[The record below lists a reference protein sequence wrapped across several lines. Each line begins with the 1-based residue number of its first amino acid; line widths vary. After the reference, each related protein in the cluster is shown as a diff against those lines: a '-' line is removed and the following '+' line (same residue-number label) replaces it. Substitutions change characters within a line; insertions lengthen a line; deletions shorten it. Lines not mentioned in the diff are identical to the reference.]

1 MLVLLAALVAAEA
14 SLDAGLGLH
23 GERRAAISA
32 RAGEEDLRISL
43 GAAQFSGLQ
52 APERQELSVS
62 AETPLF
68 RGELKVVPLSAGL
81 LRLAAEVGVHSETMG
96 LTLAARAASL
106 GRTNLRAIGARAE
119 LEGKLAEGVRAGGS
133 ATVWALQL
141 DAPPS
146 ADPWA
151 AYGAATLDWA
161 ERWETGAWISKEL
174 GDVSLTPGLSAAQ
187 TTALEARASLTAEI
201 QLGPVKLRVEAA
213 LGRARS
219 ALQGD
224 VACGLTL
231 AL

>member
-1 MLVLLAALVAAEA
+1 MLFLLAALVAAEA
-14 SLDAGLGLH
+14 SLDAGVGLH
-23 GERRAAISA
+23 GERRTAISA
-32 RAGEEDLRISL
+32 RAGDEELRISL

-52 APERQELSVS
+52 APERHELSVS

-68 RGELKVVPLSAGL
+68 RGELKVVPVSAGL
-81 LRLAAEVGVHSETMG
+81 LRVAAEAGVHSETMG
-96 LTLAARAASL
+96 LVLAARAVSL
-106 GRTNLRAIGARAE
+106 GRTSLRAIGARAE
-119 LEGKLAEGVRAGGS
+119 LEGTLTEGVRAGGS

-141 DAPPS
+141 DAPRS

-151 AYGAATLDWA
+151 AYGAATLDWG
-161 ERWETGAWISKEL
+161 ERWEAGAWISKEL

-187 TTALEARASLTAEI
+187 STALEARASFAAEI